1 MSVLERS
8 GLCHSEA
15 TNIGHLEKSYLAGGD
30 REYLSTEKKRRK
42 FISCSLLEHS
52 MDALTVL
59 SLFVTLVKTPKS
71 G

>member
-8 GLCHSEA
+8 GLCHSKA
-15 TNIGHLEKSYLAGGD
+15 TNIGHLEKSYLAGGT
-30 REYLSTEKKRRK
+30 ESTCQQKKTRK
-42 FISCSLLEHS
+42 FIICSLSDYS

-59 SLFVTLVKTPKS
+59 SLFETLVKTPKS

>member
-30 REYLSTEKKRRK
+30 REYLSTEKNGENS
-42 FISCSLLEHS
+42 FY
-52 MDALTVL
+52 VL
-59 SLFVTLVKTPKS
+59 F
-71 G
+71 

>member
-30 REYLSTEKKRRK
+30 REYLSTEKKNRRK
-42 FISCSLLEHS
+42 IFLCYS

-59 SLFVTLVKTPKS
+59 SLFETLVKTPKS

>member
-30 REYLSTEKKRRK
+30 REYLSTEKKPAK
-42 FISCSLLEHS
+42 ILFMLLNGCLDSTLFI
-52 MDALTVL
+52 
-59 SLFVTLVKTPKS
+59 
-71 G
+71 